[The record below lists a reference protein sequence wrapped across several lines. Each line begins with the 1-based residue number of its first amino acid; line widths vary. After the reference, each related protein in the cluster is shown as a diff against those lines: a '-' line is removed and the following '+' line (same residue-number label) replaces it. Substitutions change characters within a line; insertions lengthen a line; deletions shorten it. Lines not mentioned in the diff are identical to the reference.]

1 MAAGLDSRMPKPFM
15 LEEDAAQQLAALVA
29 SSMDTLG
36 APLTGNERLIADIYT
51 GRDPLGAAG
60 AYIGEQG
67 IPAHQLNHPTEIGSW
82 RPPQTTANLFLSRIR
97 QIVVNLTPGVPS
109 FRVKAR
115 VPGSAHL
122 ADKQNQLTR
131 IMTDHGH
138 LREAMRKAAFTGLL
152 SPYFGAKLTF
162 NRKEKIPYLRTKYEA
177 VEPRDCGYEPFHR
190 RFTWH
195 GYDMQYGDL
204 PDHWRPDHEGQEE
217 PKPWSVVRVTE
228 VYHDGFRHGAPEKAF
243 GRCPMSIF
251 VALGAAK
258 ETANLNEP
266 LSAHNDS
273 KERLGQYMT
282 TEKLP
287 ACPLVLA
294 NFLDPA
300 PSEDVPAS
308 EVLSWIPLM
317 RMIVQ
322 TLVQIDRE
330 IRTLNKT
337 VLYDKNAISDDALQV
352 VKHVAPGGTVFVGV
366 DPDDSVRGVNA
377 TMRPVEQS
385 AVLGE
390 YLAALN
396 TYMRLFDDVTG
407 VAPSDRGVPANPRK
421 SATEAAAI
429 TDASSR
435 RNQDRLEVMAGM
447 WTRLAQAGF
456 KFQREIFG
464 EQIDIPLANGVI
476 RTIHVPDPMT
486 ACFSFDVDPVELGH
500 LSNQGDIQ
508 ALMQWLTVTTQ
519 TQQAF
524 VQGIPRMTREALR
537 RLGNAMGIED
547 ADLFLDAPILEL
559 GPEERYIRHLQ
570 TQAPIAAYEDDQH
583 DMYIAYYSKMQ
594 EAALGRGDDEY
605 ALMELRQAIDMHRAF
620 AARRQDV
627 INPGQMGQVIPGIGA
642 GPGEVDNNI
651 MAALATGGIPS
662 ATPQP
667 SGEAA
672 TAPTPAS
679 Y

>member
-1 MAAGLDSRMPKPFM
+1 MPRPFK
-15 LEEDAAQQLAALVA
+15 LTEDAATQLAALVTEA
-29 SSMDTLG
+29 MTLIQE
-36 APLTGNERLIADIYT
+36 PLKGNERLIADIYT
-51 GRDPLGAAG
+51 GRDPVGTLGG
-60 AYIGEQG
+60 ALIGEQG
-67 IPAHQLNHPTEIGSW
+67 IPAHRLNEPLEVGSW
-82 RPPQTTANLFLSRIR
+82 RPPETTANLFLSRLR
-97 QIVVNLTPGVPS
+97 QIVTNLTPGVPT

-131 IMTDHGH
+131 MMTDHGH
-138 LREAMRKAAFTGLL
+138 LREAMRRAAFVGMV
-152 SPYFGAKLTF
+152 SPYFGVKF
-162 NRKEKIPYLRTKYEA
+162 SFDKKEKIPYERLKYTS
-177 VEPRDCGYEPFHR
+177 VEPGDCGYEPFHR
-190 RFTWH
+190 RFYWH
-195 GYDMQYGDL
+195 AYDLQYGDL
-204 PDHWRPDHEGQEE
+204 PDTWKPDHAGEE
-217 PKPWSVVRVTE
+217 APKPWTIVRVTE
-228 VYHDGFRHGAPEKAF
+228 VYHDGFRHGAPSKSF
-243 GRCPMSIF
+243 GACPMSIF
-251 VALGAAK
+251 VKIGVEKNENTPLQPLHEMQDSLG
-258 ETANLNEP
+258 EY
-266 LSAHNDS
+266 
-273 KERLGQYMT
+273 QV
-282 TEKLP
+282 TEAIA
-287 ACPLVLA
+287 ACPIIVGS
-294 NFLDPA
+294 FLDAA
-300 PSEDVPAS
+300 PGEDVPAA

-337 VLYDKNAISDDALQV
+337 VLYDKNAIDEDALQV

-366 DPDDSVRGVNA
+366 DPDDTTRGVNA

-396 TYMRLFDDVTG
+396 TYMQLFDDVTG
-407 VAPSDRGVPANPRK
+407 VHPSDRGVASNPRK

-435 RNQDRLEVMAGM
+435 RNQDRLEVMATM

-456 KFQREIFG
+456 KYQREIFG
-464 EQIDIPLANGVI
+464 EKVDVPLANGVI
-476 RTIHVPDPMT
+476 RTLHVPDPMT
-486 ACFSFDVDPVELGH
+486 ACFSFDIDPVELGH

-508 ALMQWLTVTTQ
+508 ALMQWLTVTTN

-524 VQGIPRMTREALR
+524 QGGVPRMTREALR

-559 GPEERYIRHLQ
+559 GPEERYIRYLQ
-570 TQAPIAAYEDDQH
+570 TQQPIPVYEDDQH

-594 EAALGRGDDEY
+594 EAALSRGDSEIS
-605 ALMELRQAIDMHRAF
+605 LMELRATIDMHRMY

-627 INPGQMGQVIPGIGA
+627 INPGQMADVIPGVGA
-642 GPGEVDNNI
+642 GPGEVDNNLQ
-651 MAALATGGIPS
+651 AALATGNVPS
-662 ATPQP
+662 PTPQ
-667 SGEAA
+667 GG
-672 TAPTPAS
+672 